1 MSEAFDLL
9 VGLPF
14 FKGMTEGQIRAVAD
28 TGTPVSYR
36 EGEYIFS
43 EGGKADACYL
53 VLDGAVA
60 LGLRTSGGGSRALL
74 TLHAGDLLGWSWLY
88 PPYRWAY
95 DALVNSDTTAVR
107 FDGPRLK
114 DVADADPVLGYELM
128 KRFTDMLV
136 KRLQAVR
143 MQLLDVYSTTR

>member
-1 MSEAFDLL
+1 MSEVFDLL

-14 FKGMTEGQIRAVAD
+14 FKGMTEDQIRVVAD
-28 TGTPVSYR
+28 TGTAVSYR

-53 VLDGAVA
+53 VLEGAVA
-60 LGLRTSGGGSRALL
+60 LGLETSGGGRRALL

-95 DALVNSDTTAVR
+95 DAHVHSDTTAIR

-114 DVADADPVLGYELM
+114 DAADADPALGYELM